1 MRLLIVTQVVDTED
15 PVLGFFARWITELSQ
30 NVESIE
36 VVCLKEGKHE
46 LPSNV
51 HVHSLGKEKGNE
63 SRLEYSRRFLSLAWG
78 LRDNYDAVFVHMNQ
92 EYILIAGWLWQL
104 LGKRIY
110 MWRNHHAG
118 SWLTD
123 IAAALCTQV
132 FCTSKYSYT
141 ASYRKTRL
149 MPVGID
155 TGLFVAQGE
164 RNKGSILFLARVAP
178 SKHPDLLIEALG
190 KLHTKG
196 IPFTASIYGAPG
208 PDDNVYYNQLIA
220 RTKELGIRDL
230 VEFPGPVRNADTPA
244 VYSAHEITVNLSS
257 SGMFDKTIFEAAAC
271 GSLSLSC
278 NKNLEHK
285 VDPRLWYPEGSV
297 DKLADKLAA
306 LLAAPDEE
314 KEILRAEGRSLVEKK
329 HSLAM
334 LVRSLGEAMRPER
347 LVLFHNGSIGDFLM
361 FTYLAERLMQTNRF
375 ADATLYV
382 SKNAD
387 ILRPLVAAYPYL
399 RVVPVSVPMH
409 MPRGP
414 KTIIVPPT
422 PGRLPLSL
430 KLYVWV
436 LSVGAGNESYG
447 FQDAGLFSRLYTH
460 VRSYDTSKL
469 YIDTLRD
476 LAEDIGSPHDPNPPR
491 LAFDAGPRTLA
502 AYGVAPKRF
511 VVFHPGASNP
521 KRMFSKDDAT
531 SLVSYLRTR
540 YPDHDVLVSGGGSER
555 SLVESVVRAAAS
567 GRVRPLLDAPLSD
580 IAALLQNAALYIGTD
595 TGITHLACFVGVPVL
610 EVAHN
615 ATANWLAWYAPQAT
629 VLYRL
634 QGEEESH
641 TEQEYLRI
649 HAKRELRPFTM
660 VPVQSVIETVGR
672 SGGL

>member
-1 MRLLIVTQVVDTED
+1 MRLLVVTQVVDTED

-51 HVHSLGKEKGNE
+51 HVHSLGKERGAKG
-63 SRLEYSRRFLSLAWG
+63 RAVYTWRFLTLAWK
-78 LRDNYDAVFVHMNQ
+78 LRGTYDAVFVHMNQ

-123 IAAALCTQV
+123 VAASFCTQV

-141 ASYRKTRL
+141 AKYPKTRL

-164 RNKGSILFLARVAP
+164 RKKGSILFLARVAP

-190 KLHTKG
+190 KIHARG

-230 VEFPGPVRNADTPA
+230 VEFLGPVRNTDTPA

-278 NKNLEHK
+278 NKNLEHE

-297 DKLADKLAA
+297 DDLVEKLAA
-306 LLAAPDEE
+306 LLVAPE
-314 KEILRAEGRSLVEKK
+314 KEGLRFAGRSLVEKK

-361 FTYLAERLMQTNRF
+361 FVYLSERLMQTNRF
-375 ADATLYV
+375 ADVTFYV

-387 ILRPLVAAYPYL
+387 ALCPLVAAYPYL
-399 RVVPVSVPMH
+399 RVVTISVPMH
-409 MPRGP
+409 MPCGQ

-430 KLYVWV
+430 KLYVW
-436 LSVGAGNESYG
+436 LLTFGSGNKSYG
-447 FQDAGLFSRLYTH
+447 FQDSGPLCSLYTH
-460 VRSYDTSKL
+460 VRKYDTDKL

-476 LAEDIGSPHDPNPPR
+476 LAEDIGAPRDANPPR
-491 LAFDAGPRTLA
+491 LAFEADPHVLA
-502 AYGVAPKRF
+502 SYIVAAKRYII
-511 VVFHPGASNP
+511 FHPGASNP
-521 KRMFSKDDAT
+521 KRMFSESDAVE
-531 SLVSYLRTR
+531 LVSHLRTR
-540 YPDHDVLVSGGGSER
+540 YADYEVLISGGGSEG
-555 SLVESVVRAAAS
+555 SLVSAIVQASRSEHVRAL
-567 GRVRPLLDAPLSD
+567 VDVPLSD

-595 TGITHLACFVGVPVL
+595 TGITHLACFLGTPVL

-615 ATANWLAWYAPQAT
+615 ATANWLVWYAPQAK

-634 QGEEESH
+634 SGEHESH
-641 TEQEYLRI
+641 MGRTYLEA
-649 HAKRELRPFTM
+649 HAHGVLRPFTN
-660 VPVQSVIETVGR
+660 VSAADVAAQV
-672 SGGL
+672 LL